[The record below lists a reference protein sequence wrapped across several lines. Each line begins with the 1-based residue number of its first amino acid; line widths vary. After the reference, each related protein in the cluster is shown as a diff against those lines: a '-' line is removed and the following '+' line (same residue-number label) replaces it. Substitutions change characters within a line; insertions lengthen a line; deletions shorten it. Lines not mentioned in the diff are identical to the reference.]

1 MALSNALVCSRAAW
15 FRGASSA
22 ELPDNLFAS
31 SLWPRLMQLSC
42 PCSSDWV
49 EIIEPRSQERMYV
62 NLTTGECGW
71 EPPPNLKVRQSDQKQ
86 WWELFDQNNN
96 RFYYY
101 NAITRQ
107 TVWHRPQGCDIVP
120 LAQLQA
126 MKRSSQPDCRVRQHR
141 GSTGSDGRS
150 TPVQM
155 ALLQEMEKGKGD
167 CTTEKRKDPGR

>member
-1 MALSNALVCSRAAW
+1 MFYSRDPKVSHLCGVEKNYCASKPTYNLSLC
-15 FRGASSA
+15 F
-22 ELPDNLFAS
+22 F
-31 SLWPRLMQLSC
+31 

-49 EIIEPRSQERMYV
+49 EIIEPRSRERMYV

-71 EPPPNLKVRQSDQKQ
+71 EPPPNLRVRQSDENQ

-101 NAITRQ
+101 NAITQQ

-126 MKRSSQPDCRVRQHR
+126 MKRNSQSDFRTSQHR
-141 GSTGSDGRS
+141 GSTSSDGRN
-150 TPVQM
+150 TPIQV
-155 ALLQEMEKGKGD
+155 ALLQEMEKSKENN
-167 CTTEKRKDPGR
+167 TLEKKSETGR